1 MPSFDIKSLFWDH
14 VSCRASGKWAYEEN
28 LQKNVPI
35 FLFLF
40 NIPLLNVKISRA
52 FCLSMF
58 EHFVGLALKGLSSD
72 EKPLSSL
79 IKKTLCTWNFLDHC
93 REMSNNYAP
102 CFNRTSL
109 LLKTSL
115 LLTIKNIHVLFSPT
129 FFCIDVWSWVF
140 NRK

>member
-1 MPSFDIKSLFWDH
+1 MPSSDIKSRFWDH

-79 IKKTLCTWNFLDHC
+79 IKKTLCTWNFLNHC

-109 LLKTSL
+109 LLK
-115 LLTIKNIHVLFSPT
+115 N
-129 FFCIDVWSWVF
+129 FFAF
-140 NRK
+140 ND